1 MSVTVYKEKNFQGV
15 FYRLKEGYYSGK
27 ELIGCQ
33 NQSYHCEDLDNAIN
47 SIRIDKN
54 TIVALS
60 SNYSIR
66 ADKSRV
72 YIGPLEIS
80 DLKDMSDTISSIYI
94 VSFQDY
100 NSSIIPQD
108 TGVTLF
114 SDYNFNGKRSILH
127 QGDYSKS
134 RLASEEVKFNPD
146 NLMSL
151 IIENGVI
158 VILYKEDNFQ
168 QSSDAY
174 MIAGPRQI
182 NNLDNIGMNV
192 KSIRVLYSQQLT
204 SFNKITNEIDSSFVK
219 SNDSIN
225 VKSND
230 SINVKSNNSI
240 NEESNESL
248 KINNFKKVIF
258 ILLIIYVT
266 YFIRYYHKQYYFKD
280 KKNQY
285 RKNIE
290 NNIENNIEKNI
301 LNI

>member
-100 NSSIIPQD
+100 DSSIIPQD
-108 TGVTLF
+108 IGVTLF
-114 SDYNFNGKRSILH
+114 SDYNFNGKYSILH

-151 IIENGVI
+151 IVENGVI

-174 MIAGPRQI
+174 MIAGPRKI

-204 SFNKITNEIDSSFVK
+204 SFNKITNDSSLVKSNDYSLVK
-219 SNDSIN
+219 SNDSSL

-230 SINVKSNNSI
+230 SSLVKSNDSSSVNT
-240 NEESNESL
+240 NESL
-248 KINNFKKVIF
+248 KSFDLKKVIL

-266 YFIRYYHKQYYFKD
+266 YFIRYCYKQYYFKD
-280 KKNQY
+280 KKN
-285 RKNIE
+285 
-290 NNIENNIEKNI
+290 IEKSI
-301 LNI
+301 EKIY

>member
-1 MSVTVYKEKNFQGV
+1 MSVTVYKEKNFQGI

-27 ELIGCQ
+27 DLIGCQ

-60 SNYSIR
+60 SNYSMR

-72 YIGPLEIS
+72 YIGPLEIP

-108 TGVTLF
+108 TGVTIF
-114 SDYNFNGKRSILH
+114 ADYNFNGKHSTLH
-127 QGDYSKS
+127 QGDYSKI
-134 RLASEEVKFNPD
+134 RLLSEEVKFNPD

-151 IIENGVI
+151 IVENGVV

-168 QSSDAY
+168 SSSDAY

-192 KSIRVLYSQQLT
+192 KSIKVLYSQQLISSDL
-204 SFNKITNEIDSSFVK
+204 SFDKSFDKSLEPSNDNSNGNSNDNSFDLSFDKSSDLSFDK
-219 SNDSIN
+219 SNKSIF
-225 VKSND
+225 
-230 SINVKSNNSI
+230 
-240 NEESNESL
+240 L
-248 KINNFKKVIF
+248 
-258 ILLIIYVT
+258 ILLLVCLILISYYKLYV
-266 YFIRYYHKQYYFKD
+266 FK
-280 KKNQY
+280 
-285 RKNIE
+285 
-290 NNIENNIEKNI
+290 NIEKNQF
-301 LNI
+301 LKNTYNYF